1 MKRSRQTRARQIM
14 LALAFL
20 CLATPSQAQEPAPG
34 EGATD
39 EGSGYALESGDW
51 DGLRDFITLAKGEEV
66 EVVTH
71 TSLDYNELSLE
82 EPLLIVYP
90 KQALRA
96 GSLSRFII
104 DGGNVILADDFGE
117 SDALLDRLS
126 VSRIEPM
133 RGALPHGEFLERNP
147 ALPVV
152 RARGVHPL
160 LKDVQFVVGNHPAVL
175 YNIGG
180 PVLGYSEDG
189 GLVYDMNFGEG
200 KAIVVADSSML
211 INHMLLVG
219 DNDQFWRNALS
230 YACVDVS
237 PCKLHVY
244 VGAFE
249 QTGSWGSEDDILG
262 NKEEISEKIASFN
275 ESLDDM
281 MQRLPAEQLFYYL
294 GILLALGLI
303 LYLYTIFPMRRTR
316 PYSAYLSDAQA
327 STHPPQSEFDWNL
340 SRFVHGASAMN
351 YALPV
356 SILKE
361 VFEELFLREMGFWD
375 GRGESG
381 DDAGREQQSANRPK
395 VPELAD
401 MFTERYMDVYTMEQK
416 RKMRQQLTELL
427 ATFAQ
432 VPTRHR
438 VFLDSD
444 TYFSE
449 RDLLRVHKRSLEILD
464 IMGLKEEYERRTRSN
479 I

>member
-1 MKRSRQTRARQIM
+1 M
-14 LALAFL
+14 
-20 CLATPSQAQEPAPG
+20 
-34 EGATD
+34 
-39 EGSGYALESGDW
+39 
-51 DGLRDFITLAKGEEV
+51 
-66 EVVTH
+66 
-71 TSLDYNELSLE
+71 
-82 EPLLIVYP
+82 
-90 KQALRA
+90 
-96 GSLSRFII
+96 
-104 DGGNVILADDFGE
+104 
-117 SDALLDRLS
+117 
-126 VSRIEPM
+126 
-133 RGALPHGEFLERNP
+133 
-147 ALPVV
+147 
-152 RARGVHPL
+152 
-160 LKDVQFVVGNHPAVL
+160 
-175 YNIGG
+175 
-180 PVLGYSEDG
+180 
-189 GLVYDMNFGEG
+189 
-200 KAIVVADSSML
+200 
-211 INHMLLVG
+211 
-219 DNDQFWRNALS
+219 
-230 YACVDVS
+230 
-237 PCKLHVY
+237 
-244 VGAFE
+244 GAFE
-249 QTGSWGSEDDILG
+249 QTGSWGNEDDILG

-294 GILLALGLI
+294 GIMLSLGLI

-361 VFEELFLREMGFWD
+361 VFEELFLREMGFWEGGD
-375 GRGESG
+375 KNGASG
-381 DDAGREQQSANRPK
+381 QEQEAPRPK
-395 VPELAD
+395 VPELAE
-401 MFTERYMDVYTMEQK
+401 MFAERYMDVYTMEQK

-449 RDLLRVHKRSLEILD
+449 RDLLRIHKRSLEILD

>member
-1 MKRSRQTRARQIM
+1 MRKAGSIFCAVASFLFLLCALPTST
-14 LALAFL
+14 LA
-20 CLATPSQAQEPAPG
+20 QAPPE
-34 EGATD
+34 EGAGGD
-39 EGSGYALESGDW
+39 DSGYSLDSGDW
-51 DGLRDFITLAKGEEV
+51 DGLRDFITLAEGEGV

-96 GSLSRFII
+96 GSLASFII
-104 DGGNVILADDFGE
+104 DGGNVILADDFGQ

-126 VSRIEPM
+126 VQRLEPM
-133 RGALPHGEFLERNP
+133 RGALPHGEFLDRNP

-230 YACVDVS
+230 YSCAELS

-294 GILLALGLI
+294 GIMLSLGLI

-361 VFEELFLREMGFWD
+361 VFEELFLREMGFWEGGD
-375 GRGESG
+375 KNGASG
-381 DDAGREQQSANRPK
+381 QEQEAPRPK
-395 VPELAD
+395 VPELAE
-401 MFTERYMDVYTMEQK
+401 MFAERYMDVYTMEQK

-449 RDLLRVHKRSLEILD
+449 RDLLRIHKRSLEILD